1 MALVRRFFY
10 KNAITLSMKPYE
22 VFEHT
27 ADVGIR
33 AYGKDINQAFENAAF
48 GMFDIITDVEK
59 IEAVGEYDITMDA
72 LDLEQLL
79 VDWLSELL
87 YIHTIKQVMFS
98 QFSVEIEGEEG
109 KLHLKGKAKGEF
121 YDEKRHPYHTEIKA
135 VTHHILKIERN
146 EDYTIQVLFD
156 I

>member
-1 MALVRRFFY
+1 MER
-10 KNAITLSMKPYE
+10 YE

-33 AYGKDINQAFENAAF
+33 AYGKDINQAFENSAF
-48 GMFDIITDVEK
+48 GMFDIITDVDMV
-59 IEAVGEYDITMDA
+59 EAVGEYVITLEA
-72 LDLEQLL
+72 RDLEQML

-87 YIHTIKQVMFS
+87 FIHTIKQVMFS
-98 QFSVEIEGEEG
+98 QFSVDIQGEEG
-109 KLHLKGKAKGEF
+109 KWHLKGKALGEK

-146 EDYTIQVLFD
+146 GDYKIQVLFD

>member
-1 MALVRRFFY
+1 
-10 KNAITLSMKPYE
+10 MKKFE
-22 VFEHT
+22 AFEHT

-33 AYGKDINQAFENAAF
+33 ACGKDLNEAFENAAT

-59 IEAVGEYDITMDA
+59 VKVIGEYRVTLET

-87 YIHTIKQVMFS
+87 FIHTVNQVMFS
-98 QFSVEIEGEEG
+98 KFRVDIEEKDGHWRLVGHACGEN
-109 KLHLKGKAKGEF
+109 
-121 YDEKRHPYHTEIKA
+121 YDEKKHPYHVEVKA
-135 VTHHILKIERN
+135 VTHHMLEIEKN
-146 EDYTIQVLFD
+146 EVCSVQVLFD